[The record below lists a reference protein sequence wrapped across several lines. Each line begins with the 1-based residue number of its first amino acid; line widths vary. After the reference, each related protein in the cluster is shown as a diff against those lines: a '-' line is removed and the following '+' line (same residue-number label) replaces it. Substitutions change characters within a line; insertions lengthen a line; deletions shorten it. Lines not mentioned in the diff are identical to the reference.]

1 MQGAGGTDAT
11 GSNAKALA
19 DQAKKFEFF
28 FLWAKGAWWFFKSG
42 NYMIRFL
49 LTTQV
54 ALQWGIHYNEFQ

>member
-28 FLWAKGAWWFFKSG
+28 SCGQKEPGGFLSLEIIRLDFF
-42 NYMIRFL
+42 
-49 LTTQV
+49 
-54 ALQWGIHYNEFQ
+54 LQHR